1 MKGKRE
7 GFFILPNDLTRL
19 IQKLQQLIHKSS
31 KLIKTNFYQ
40 VKTADD
46 AIILTEEFRSA
57 KNGALFSRFL
67 QVLMQGDFHGGDTFW
82 AQKFNISILCPALAA
97 LAETT
102 ALGVLTIFNSDERWE
117 ALKYNWWDGSL
128 QA

>member
-19 IQKLQQLIHKSS
+19 IQKLQQLTHKSS
-31 KLIKTNFYQ
+31 KLIKTNFQQ

-46 AIILTEEFRSA
+46 AIILTEFRSA

-67 QVLMQGDFHGGDTFW
+67 QVLMQGDFHGGDNFW

-102 ALGVLTIFNSDERWE
+102 ALGVLTIFNSDELWE
-117 ALKYNWWDGSL
+117 ALKYNCWVGSL